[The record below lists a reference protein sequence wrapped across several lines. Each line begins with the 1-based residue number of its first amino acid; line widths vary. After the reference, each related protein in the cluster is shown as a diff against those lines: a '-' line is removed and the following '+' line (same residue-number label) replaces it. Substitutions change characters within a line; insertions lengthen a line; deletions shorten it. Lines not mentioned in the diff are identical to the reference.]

1 MEKYNGPVK
10 QNPKLIRAQKD
21 GKAPLEYLI
30 TELFPGDARTHES
43 GAIKYGI
50 RNWRIDKIL
59 ASTYKAAMLRHLKA
73 WCEGEDLDPDS
84 GENHLYH
91 IRACAG
97 IVLDAENHGTL
108 IDDRLLCESK
118 DQDEKV

>member
-1 MEKYNGPVK
+1 MK

-30 TELFPGDARTHES
+30 TELFDGDARTHKS
-43 GAIKYGI
+43 GADKYGI

-73 WCEGEDLDPDS
+73 WAEGQDIDPDS

-97 IVLDAENHGTL
+97 IVLDAQRCDTL
-108 IDDRLLCESK
+108 IDDRRLCESK
-118 DQDEKV
+118 DQE

>member
-1 MEKYNGPVK
+1 MTDVITDAMLGVPHKE
-10 QNPKLIRAQKD
+10 NPKLIRAQKD

-30 TELFPGDARTHES
+30 TELFDGDARTHES

-73 WCEGEDLDPDS
+73 WAEGY
-84 GENHLYH
+84 G
-91 IRACAG
+91 
-97 IVLDAENHGTL
+97 AE
-108 IDDRLLCESK
+108 S
-118 DQDEKV
+118 V